1 MDSAVAGIVAL
12 FFFVTAGYAGSVSIA
27 AIRTRSYAPELGLEV
42 RGGAAV
48 LAGWMTLVFAVA
60 LFGAGVL
67 VWFVAMRA

>member
-1 MDSAVAGIVAL
+1 MDSVVAAIVAL
-12 FFFVTAGYAGSVSIA
+12 FFFVAASYAGSVSVA
-27 AIRTRSYAPELGLEV
+27 AIRTRSFAPELGLEI

-48 LAGWMTLVFAVA
+48 LAGWVTLVFAAA